1 MIKHR
6 YLEKICNVFNQQVFT
21 IILMMGTIAGCAGF
35 EHLTSIDMAY
45 PKAEFCKDCHI
56 DIYNEW
62 VKSPH
67 AKAFTSNTFRK
78 ATHNYE
84 FTSCLGCHVPEPTF
98 TTPPLK
104 SRNIFREEGVTCS
117 SCHLEE
123 SKMTGPIEPTGKLA
137 PHPMGVAEDRYRNSE
152 FCGRCHEG
160 TFKEWLEVDA
170 ENKHTC
176 QECHMPS
183 IKRKITQSKDFISK
197 MIVAMEKEVLQKQH
211 TFGVYKKVPDIE
223 PFGVTVKKEGEIIRL
238 ILKNNIPHA
247 LPTGDFGF
255 RMVIVDIF
263 SVKSNDKVALIK
275 KIELIKEINTA
286 VPPKD
291 SAEWTFLLPENVKA
305 IRCVISRLSKNS
317 EIKDKLYQI
326 EVPIL

>member
-1 MIKHR
+1 MNR
-6 YLEKICNVFNQQVFT
+6 QVFT
-21 IILMMGTIAGCAGF
+21 TMLMIGAIAGCAGF
-35 EHLTSIDMAY
+35 EHLTKIEMAY
-45 PKAEFCKDCHI
+45 PKADFCKDCHI

-67 AKAFTSNTFRK
+67 AEAFTSNTFRK

-84 FTSCLGCHVPEPTF
+84 FASCLGCHVPEPTF
-98 TTPPLK
+98 TTHPLK

-123 SKMTGPIEPTGKLA
+123 RKMIGPVEPTGKLA
-137 PHPMGVAEDRYRNSE
+137 PHPTGVTEDRYRNSE
-152 FCGRCHEG
+152 FCGRCHQG
-160 TFKEWLEVDA
+160 TFKEWLEVEVA
-170 ENKHTC
+170 NKHTC

-183 IKRKITQSKDFISK
+183 IKRKITQSKDIISK
-197 MIVAMEKEVLQKQH
+197 MIVAMEKEVMQKQH
-211 TFGVYKKVPDIE
+211 TFGVYKELPDIE
-223 PFGVTVKKEGEIIRL
+223 PFGVTIKKEGKSFRL
-238 ILKNNIPHA
+238 ILTNNIPHA

-255 RMVIVDIF
+255 RVVIVDIF
-263 SVKSNDKVALIK
+263 SVQINDRVTLIK

-291 SAEWTFLLPENVKA
+291 SAEWTFLLPENIKA
-305 IRCVISRLSKNS
+305 IRCVISRYSKNS
-317 EIKDKLYQI
+317 EKADKLYQT